1 MKSFGKVFKQFRQ
14 SRGLSLRSI
23 SNEELSVSQLSR
35 FENEQSDLTIS
46 KFKIALDEIN
56 MPMSEFMYAVQDF
69 KRDELQELLYKMDI
83 YVLRNDVVSMRHLL
97 ASRPVKPRLR
107 RLFHELNTI
116 IIKIKLEEMT
126 GESVVSEHD
135 LNVLT
140 DYLIGVEYWGY
151 YELLLFMHSMH
162 RFRHTLFMTLSKEMI
177 SRSEFYKELPINRR
191 MMNYLVLE
199 AFVLSSERQELIDAQ
214 YYRKFIQN
222 NHFEERDIF
231 ERMVIQYAEG
241 MFEFF
246 FHDERKGL
254 MEMEKVIQTFREL
267 GSIHLA
273 QSYENRVKAAQK
285 IKESKN

>member
-1 MKSFGKVFKQFRQ
+1 MKSFGEVFKQFRQ

-23 SNEELSVSQLSR
+23 SNKDLSVSQLSR
-35 FENEQSDLTIS
+35 FENGQSDLTIS

-56 MPMSEFMYAVQDF
+56 MPMSEFTYAVQDF
-69 KRDELQELLYKMDI
+69 KRDELQDLIHKMDL

-97 ASRPVKPRLR
+97 ETRPVKPKLR

-126 GESVVSEHD
+126 GDAIVSEHD
-135 LNVLT
+135 LSVLT

-162 RFRHTLFMTLSKEMI
+162 RFRHSLFMTLTKEMM
-177 SRSEFYKELPINRR
+177 SRSEFYKELPLNRR
-191 MMNYLVLE
+191 MINYLVLE
-199 AFVLSSERQELIDAQ
+199 AFVLACERQELIDAH
-214 YYRKFIQN
+214 YYRKFIRN
-222 NHFEERDIF
+222 NQFEERDIF
-231 ERMVIQYAEG
+231 ERLVYQYAEG

-254 MEMEKVIQTFREL
+254 MLMEKVIEIFRDT

-273 QSYENRVKAAQK
+273 QSYQARVDAAIK
-285 IKESKN
+285 IKANNH

>member
-69 KRDELQELLYKMDI
+69 KRDELQELLYKMDT

-135 LNVLT
+135 LSVLT

>member
-23 SNEELSVSQLSR
+23 SNKDLSVSQLSR
-35 FENEQSDLTIS
+35 FENGQSDLTIS

-56 MPMSEFMYAVQDF
+56 MPMSEFIYAVQDF
-69 KRDELQELLYKMDI
+69 KRDELQELLYKMDT

-97 ASRPVKPRLR
+97 ESRPVKPRLR

-126 GESVVSEHD
+126 GEAVVSEHD
-135 LNVLT
+135 LSVLT

-162 RFRHTLFMTLSKEMI
+162 RFRHALFMTLSKEMI
-177 SRSEFYKELPINRR
+177 SRSEFYKELPLNRR

-199 AFVLSSERQELIDAQ
+199 AFVLSCERQELIDAQ

-222 NHFEERDIF
+222 NRFEERDIF
-231 ERMVIQYAEG
+231 ERMVTQYAEG

-285 IKESKN
+285 IKETKN

>member
-69 KRDELQELLYKMDI
+69 KRDELQELLYKMDT

-135 LNVLT
+135 LSVLT

-241 MFEFF
+241 MFEYF

>member
-23 SNEELSVSQLSR
+23 SNKDLSVSQLSR
-35 FENEQSDLTIS
+35 FENGQSDLTIS

-56 MPMSEFMYAVQDF
+56 MPMSEFIYAVQDF
-69 KRDELQELLYKMDI
+69 KRDELQELLYKMDT

-97 ASRPVKPRLR
+97 ESRPVKPRLR

-126 GESVVSEHD
+126 GEAVVSEHD
-135 LNVLT
+135 LSVLT

-162 RFRHTLFMTLSKEMI
+162 RFRHALFMTLSKEMI
-177 SRSEFYKELPINRR
+177 SRSEFYKELPLNRR
-191 MMNYLVLE
+191 MMNYLILE
-199 AFVLSSERQELIDAQ
+199 AFVLSCERQELIDAQ

-231 ERMVIQYAEG
+231 ERMVTQYAEG

-273 QSYENRVKAAQK
+273 QSYENRVQAAQK
-285 IKESKN
+285 IKETKN

>member
-35 FENEQSDLTIS
+35 FENDQSDLTIS

-69 KRDELQELLYKMDI
+69 KRDELQELLYKMDT

-135 LNVLT
+135 LSVLT